1 MRLVQLLPPIEPQRV
16 DVIMRIRLSKTEY
29 ELLAAFRYALRKF
42 LRFSEE
48 SARAL
53 GLEPQQHQALLAI
66 KGFPGREQVTM
77 SELAERL
84 QIRHHSAVGLVNRLV
99 DLDLV
104 VREAAATDRRQVYIS
119 LTPHGE
125 ALLEQL
131 SLVHQTELQRLGPE
145 LKTVL
150 ERLP

>member
-1 MRLVQLLPPIEPQRV
+1 MSTH
-16 DVIMRIRLSKTEY
+16 LSKTEY
-29 ELLAAFRYALRKF
+29 QLLAAFRYALRKF

-48 SARAL
+48 AARTL

-66 KGFPGREQVTM
+66 KGFPDREQVTI

-104 VREAAATDRRQVYIS
+104 VREVAVTDRRQVYIT

-131 SLVHQTELQRLGPE
+131 SLVHKTELQRLGPE
-145 LKTVL
+145 LQAVL
-150 ERLP
+150 ARLHQVT